1 MTSTKKKDNMPS
13 YSNTTPEFPNGGT
26 TYGPR
31 PATLIGGVTYIFPWV
46 ASARPGADLSGAL
59 AVPIEDAAR
68 TKTVCYM
75 KGLKEKIQIQTS
87 SGLPWQWRR
96 VCFTL
101 KGTLLTA
108 TDAPAYRWSL
118 LTSNGMVRILNS
130 VEGNNA
136 GATILNTIFDG
147 QNQLDWLN
155 IFNAKLDNDV
165 ISVKYDKTRI
175 LQSGNAS
182 GILRNINLW
191 HPMNK
196 NLNFNDDEAGDGEA
210 TNRYSASGK
219 KGMGDYY
226 VVDFIKAGTGAGA
239 SDLMTF
245 EPEATLYWHE
255 K

>member
-1 MTSTKKKDNMPS
+1 MTSTKKKDNMVS
-13 YSNTTPEFPNGGT
+13 YSNTVPATPQGGT
-26 TYGPR
+26 TYSNAA
-31 PATLIGGVTYIFPWV
+31 ATLIGGVTYIFPWV
-46 ASARPGADLSGAL
+46 ASARVGADQTGAL
-59 AVPIEDAAR
+59 AVPIEQASRSAS
-68 TKTVCYM
+68 VCYM
-75 KGLKEKIQIQTS
+75 KGLKEKVQIQTS

-101 KGTLLTA
+101 KGTVLTA
-108 TDAPAYRWSL
+108 TDASGYRFSL
-118 LTSNGMVRILNS
+118 LTSSGMVRVVNS

-147 QNQLDWLN
+147 SNGLDWIN
-155 IFNAKLDNDV
+155 IFNAKLDSDV

-175 LQSGNAS
+175 IQSGNAS
-182 GILRNINLW
+182 GVLRNYNLW

-196 NLNFNDDEAGDGEA
+196 NLHFNDEESGDGQI
-210 TNRYSASGK
+210 TNRYSAFGK

-239 SDLMTF
+239 SDLMSF